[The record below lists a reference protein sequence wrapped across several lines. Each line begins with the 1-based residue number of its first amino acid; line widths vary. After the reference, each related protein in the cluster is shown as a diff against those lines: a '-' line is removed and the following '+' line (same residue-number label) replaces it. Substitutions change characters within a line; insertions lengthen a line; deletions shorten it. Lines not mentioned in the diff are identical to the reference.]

1 MNRAIMIVGASGVFG
16 SRLVTQL
23 AIKGHRNFIL
33 AGRDEAKAS
42 DILRELRGLNCEASF
57 CIFDRSQPDVALL
70 KRLAPYIIV
79 DAAGPFQGSSLA
91 LPKAAIAAG
100 VHYLD
105 LADARDF
112 VARISTLDQA
122 AKAAGVAVISGA
134 SSTPALSHAVLDRV
148 IKGWKRI
155 DEILVA
161 IAPGNRAPRG
171 LSVMKAILAG
181 VGEPIRLLQNGKGG
195 QSFGWA
201 EDEQIEI
208 AGVGRRHI
216 ALCETPDLDLLVE
229 RYHPRVSA
237 EFKAG
242 LELGIMHNSLRV
254 LAALRAK
261 KLIPNLAPLAG
272 IFQFLARPL
281 YPFGSDAG
289 GMFIRVT
296 GLNERGAATRLCWSL
311 AAKGGVGPNIP
322 CLPALALCLRDEL
335 DAGAYSAAG
344 VVSYDEMDTE
354 FRRLGIST
362 NMDVEL
368 VDAPQVF
375 QSALGE
381 AWDQLPSITR
391 YVHTLDPIVRLK
403 GEADIEGAQTA
414 LGRVVAKIFGFPGTA
429 KQAALSVTISKSG
442 KGESW
447 ARHYPDRTM
456 RSVISLVDAKQSL
469 IEERFGP
476 FQFQMRL
483 TGNSD
488 GLDMIMVGMRFLG
501 VPLPAFLLPKL
512 VATERTNAEG
522 KHLFNVDIK
531 QWPFGRLV
539 HYNGW
544 LKRDLGWLKPDLD

>member
-16 SRLVTQL
+16 SRLVTKL
-23 AIKGHRNFIL
+23 AAKGHRHFIL
-33 AGRDEAKAS
+33 AGRDEAKAA
-42 DILRELRGLNCEASF
+42 DIVQALQSQNCEVSF
-57 CIFDRSQPDVALL
+57 CVLDRSKPDVKLL
-70 KRLAPYIIV
+70 QSLAPYLIV

-91 LPKAAIAAG
+91 LPEAAIAAG
-100 VHYLD
+100 VHYID

-112 VARISTLDQA
+112 VARISTLDAA

-134 SSTPALSHAVLDRV
+134 SSTPALSHAVLDH
-148 IKGWKRI
+148 ITKGWQRI
-155 DEILVA
+155 DTILVA

-171 LSVMKAILAG
+171 LSVIKAILAG
-181 VGEPIRLLQNGKGG
+181 VGEPIRLLKNGKSG

-201 EDEQIEI
+201 EDERVEI
-208 AGVGRRHI
+208 AGVGKRHV
-216 ALCETPDLDLLVE
+216 ALCETPDLDLLIE

-242 LELGIMHNSLRV
+242 LELGVMHHSLRF
-254 LAALRAK
+254 LALLRAW

-272 IFQFLARPL
+272 VFQFLARPL
-281 YPFGSDAG
+281 YPFGSDEG

-296 GLNERGAATRLCWSL
+296 GLNERGTATQLRWSL
-311 AAKGGVGPNIP
+311 SAKGGIGPNIP
-322 CLPALALCLRDEL
+322 CLPALALCLRDGL

-344 VVSYDEMDTE
+344 VVSYHEMDIE

-362 NMDVEL
+362 QADVEA
-368 VDAPQVF
+368 VEKQQVF
-375 QSALGE
+375 QSALGG
-381 AWDQLPSITR
+381 AWAQLPTITR

-403 GEADIEGAQTA
+403 GEADIEGAQTV
-414 LGRVVAKIFGFPGTA
+414 LGRIVAKIFGFPSDA
-429 KQAALSVTISKSG
+429 KRAALSVSITKNSDA
-442 KGESW
+442 EVW

-456 RSVISLVDAKQSL
+456 RSVIGLVDAEKNL

-476 FQFQMRL
+476 LRFQMRL

-488 GLDMIMVGMRFLG
+488 GLDMIMVGMTLLG
-501 VPLPAFLLPKL
+501 IPLPTLLLPQL
-512 VATERTNAEG
+512 IATERASADG
-522 KHLFNVDIK
+522 KHLFNVEIK

-544 LKRDLGWLKPDLD
+544 LKPDLD